1 MSTDTLDTL
10 EATEISPH
18 IGSRVDLPKE
28 ALLSGEY
35 AAELKNLLE
44 QRGVLVFPQIH
55 FSDEEQAAFTRTI
68 GKFLPELEG
77 QAIYKVTLDSAVNQR
92 SEYLKGS
99 LYWHIDGTMNKV
111 PIGAAVLSS
120 KVLPTWGG
128 NTEFCNTYAA
138 WEALPEDEKAR
149 LEGLR
154 VMHAAWTTL
163 FYYEPEPSYAK
174 LQEMMALGEV
184 NLPLVWKHRSGRNSL
199 VLGATAHHVLDMDPS
214 ESTRLLVRLREWAT
228 QPKFVYSHAWS
239 AGDAVMWDN
248 TGTMH
253 RAMPYDPD
261 CGRLLHRTK
270 TEGDEPIAQASPPC
284 RASGPDRRPEI
295 F

>member
-1 MSTDTLDTL
+1 MSLDTMARV
-10 EATEISPH
+10 EHTELSPL
-18 IGSRVDLPKE
+18 IGSRIHLDKA
-28 ALLSGEY
+28 ALLSGEF
-35 AAELKNLLE
+35 AAELRDLLE
-44 QRGVLVFPQIH
+44 ERGVLVFPQIH
-55 FSDEEQAAFTRTI
+55 FSDEEQAAFTRTM

-77 QAIYKVTLDSAVNQR
+77 QEVYKISLDDSVNAR

-138 WEALPEDEKAR
+138 WNALPEDDKA
-149 LEGLR
+149 LIADLR
-154 VMHAAWTTL
+154 AMHAAWTTL
-163 FYYEPEPSYAK
+163 LYYEPETSYAK
-174 LQEMMALGEV
+174 LDRMIGLGETE
-184 NLPLVWKHRSGRNSL
+184 LPLVWRHRSGRNSL
-199 VLGATAHHVLDMDPS
+199 VLGATAHHVLGMDPTA
-214 ESTRLLVRLREWAT
+214 STRLLVRLREWAT
-228 QPKFVYSHAWS
+228 QPRFVYSHAWS
-239 AGDAVMWDN
+239 EGDAVMWDN

-270 TEGDEPIAQASPPC
+270 TEGEEPIA
-284 RASGPDRRPEI
+284 
-295 F
+295 